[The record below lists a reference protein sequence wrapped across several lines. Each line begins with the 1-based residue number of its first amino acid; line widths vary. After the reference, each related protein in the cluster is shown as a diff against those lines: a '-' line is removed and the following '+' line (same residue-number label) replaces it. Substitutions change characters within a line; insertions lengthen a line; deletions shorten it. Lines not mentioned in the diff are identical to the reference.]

1 MNAEVQSRI
10 ALTSEL
16 RVAIPAGQ
24 LRVVY
29 QSQVRSSDG
38 RIGGVEALVRWAHP
52 DGRVLSPASFLPVA
66 ESSGLVVGLDRWVL
80 REACRQGRQWMEAG
94 VAPGVVCVNLSFAQF
109 KQPLEFERY
118 VLAILDESGLPAT
131 MLELEITESTFI
143 GFSSEHR
150 HMIQRLRGAGIRFAL
165 DDFGTGYSSLNYL
178 RRFSVDR
185 IKIAREFIADV
196 AVSRDAAAIVKCIL
210 NLARDLGKGVIAEG
224 VETLEQLK
232 LLQDWDCPDI
242 QGFYFSRPM
251 TAEAIAP
258 LLSAGAI
265 APARFH

>member
-1 MNAEVQSRI
+1 MSKVRTN
-10 ALTSEL
+10 
-16 RVAIPAGQ
+16 PAH
-24 LRVVY
+24 R
-29 QSQVRSSDG
+29 
-38 RIGGVEALVRWAHP
+38 
-52 DGRVLSPASFLPVA
+52 PAAASVA
-66 ESSGLVVGLDRWVL
+66 ETALYRAKADRWVL
-80 REACRQGRQWMEAG
+80 REACRQGRQWMDSG

-109 KQPLEFERY
+109 QQPLEFERY
-118 VLAILDESGLPAT
+118 VLAVLDETGLPAT

-185 IKIAREFIADV
+185 IKIARDFIADV

-210 NLARDLGKGVIAEG
+210 TLARDLGKGVIAEG
-224 VETLEQLK
+224 VESLEQLK

-242 QGFYFSRPM
+242 QGLYVARPM
-251 TAEAIAP
+251 TAEAISP
-258 LLSAGAI
+258 LLRAGAI
-265 APARFH
+265 VPAKLHRAKRQPA